1 MDIGIMPTIARLQP
15 MNIGSYFRAYSLR
28 GGQTAEPIDP
38 FLGVDH
44 AWISAPTFPP
54 HPHAGFSA
62 VSYLF
67 LDAET
72 GVDNRDS
79 LGNHNLIQPGGLH
92 WTAAGRGVMHEEFP
106 AETGKTV
113 HMLQIF
119 VNLARERQ
127 GDAPRALS
135 LAPEDVPVVQLPG
148 VKVRVP
154 LGSFGEARSPLIPP
168 TKVSLLDISLDE
180 GAELSVPIPVGQ
192 SALVMPI
199 YGKLAVNGQYY
210 ELDKFTLPAFPA
222 QATPHSISLAATQ
235 GNVKAVVFSGR
246 PLHQPVY
253 WQGPMAL
260 ASPEALAAA
269 IAAYQHGDF
278 GTLESP
284 IVPADHA

>member
-1 MDIGIMPTIARLQP
+1 MDITTMPSIARLQP
-15 MNIGSYFRAYSLR
+15 MNIGSHFRAYSLR

-67 LDAET
+67 LDSET

-79 LGNHNLIQPGGLH
+79 LGNHNLIPPGGLH

-106 AETGKTV
+106 AEIGKTV

-127 GDAPRALS
+127 ADVPRVLS
-135 LAPEDVPVVQLPG
+135 LAAEDVPVVQLPG
-148 VKVRVP
+148 VKIRVP
-154 LGSFGEARSPLIPP
+154 LGRFGEARSPLMPP
-168 TKVSLLDISLDE
+168 TDVTLLDIALDT
-180 GAELSVPIPVGQ
+180 GAEFSVPIPAGQ
-192 SALVMPI
+192 SVFVMPI
-199 YGKLAVNGQYY
+199 YGKLAVNGQHY

-222 QATPHSISLAATQ
+222 QAAAQAITLAAIQ
-235 GNVKAVVFSGR
+235 GSVKAVLFAGSSLR
-246 PLHQPVY
+246 QPVH

-260 ASPEALAAA
+260 ASTEALAAA

-278 GTLESP
+278 GTLDSP
-284 IVPADHA
+284 IVPTDQA

>member
-1 MDIGIMPTIARLQP
+1 MTPTIARLQQ
-15 MNIGSYFRAYSLR
+15 MNIGSHFRAYSLR

-44 AWISAPTFPP
+44 AWISATTFPP

-79 LGNHNLIQPGGLH
+79 LGHHNLIQPGGLH

-119 VNLARERQ
+119 VNLAGERQ

-148 VKVRVP
+148 VIIRVP
-154 LGSFGEARSPLIPP
+154 LGSFGETRSPLKPP
-168 TKVSLLDISLDE
+168 TEVTLLDIALDA
-180 GAELSVPIPVGQ
+180 GAELSVPIPAGQ
-192 SALVMPI
+192 SVFVMPI
-199 YGKLAVNGQYY
+199 YGKLAVNGQHY
-210 ELDKFTLPAFPA
+210 ELDKFTFGLSGASDSA
-222 QATPHSISLAATQ
+222 GNHARRHARKCQ
-235 GNVKAVVFSGR
+235 GRAVRWFASA
-246 PLHQPVY
+246 PTS
-253 WQGPMAL
+253 AL
-260 ASPEALAAA
+260 ARA
-269 IAAYQHGDF
+269 D
-278 GTLESP
+278 GTRFDRGARRRHRGLP
-284 IVPADHA
+284 TR

>member
-1 MDIGIMPTIARLQP
+1 MDNPKMPTIARLQP
-15 MNIGSYFRAYSLR
+15 MNFGSHFRAYALR
-28 GGQTAEPIDP
+28 GGEAAEPIDP

-67 LDAET
+67 LDSET

-79 LGNHNLIQPGGLH
+79 LGNHNLISPGGLH

-106 AETGKTV
+106 AKTGKTV

-119 VNLARERQ
+119 VNLACERQ
-127 GDAPRALS
+127 SDAPLALN

-148 VKVRVP
+148 IKIRVP
-154 LGSFGEARSPLIPP
+154 LGSFGEVRSPLIPP
-168 TKVSLLDISLDE
+168 TEVPLLDISLDE
-180 GAELSVPIPVGQ
+180 GAELSVPIPAGQ
-192 SALVMPI
+192 SAFVMPI
-199 YGKLAVNGQYY
+199 YDKLAVNGQHY
-210 ELDKFTLPAFPA
+210 ELDRFTLPAFPA

-235 GNVKAVVFSGR
+235 GSVKAVPFTGS
-246 PLHQPVY
+246 PLRQPVY
-253 WQGPMAL
+253 WQGLMAL

-278 GTLESP
+278 GTLDSP
-284 IVPADHA
+284 IAPANHA